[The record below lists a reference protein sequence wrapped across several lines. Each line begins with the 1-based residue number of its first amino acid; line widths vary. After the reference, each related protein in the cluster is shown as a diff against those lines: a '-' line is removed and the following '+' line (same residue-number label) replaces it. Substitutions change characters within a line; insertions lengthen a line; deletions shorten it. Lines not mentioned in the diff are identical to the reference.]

1 MSWVG
6 LVFWAGSLC
15 QDCPTT
21 FRFFIKSLE
30 EGRLVRPK
38 HRETSSRFCLCCFVI
53 YVYIFVLDETAGF
66 GCRHFIYKG
75 YLKIWNQHVA
85 TLGWKPPLQSE
96 TTRLMESNLALWI
109 RIRIILKT
117 ESCFLLCHKVMLS
130 FAPVH
135 MKTLKRW
142 KYDSI
147 PNRVGACVNAR
158 SIWCDIMHRS
168 WKSSFSS
175 VHTQTKSR
183 GFQKSPLWGRFF
195 KNCFFGARKR
205 RLRGKGRLQRRKKS
219 PSTQHYHRYPKF
231 KSDNR
236 CRVTKIL

>member
-1 MSWVG
+1 MNWVG

-38 HRETSSRFCLCCFVI
+38 YRETSSRFCLCCFVI

-117 ESCFLLCHKVMLS
+117 ESCFLLCHKIMLS

-158 SIWCDIMHRS
+158 SIWCDII
-168 WKSSFSS
+168 
-175 VHTQTKSR
+175 VVEN
-183 GFQKSPLWGRFF
+183 LRFLPSI
-195 KNCFFGARKR
+195 RKR
-205 RLRGKGRLQRRKKS
+205 KAEV
-219 PSTQHYHRYPKF
+219 F
-231 KSDNR
+231 KSLHSGDGFLKTAFLVPENAVYVEKEGYNGEKNPHQLSTTTGTPSS
-236 CRVTKIL
+236 RVTIVVA